1 MNPPRRSALL
11 GGLAGLGLFTV
22 SFLTWFRA
30 GDASAD
36 LWEAFSVVDVIAAFA
51 IGCAVLTA
59 ITALWG
65 DDSGLPVAGSSVT
78 TGVATVAF
86 VLLAY
91 RLIDP
96 PGEGDVERAAGAWL
110 GVIAAGAIA
119 LLSHAGMGD
128 VATSERQPA

>member
-1 MNPPRRSALL
+1 MDPPRRSALL
-11 GGLAGLGLFTV
+11 AGLAGLGLLAV
-22 SFLTWFRA
+22 SFLAWFRA
-30 GDASAD
+30 GESSAD
-36 LWEAFSVVDVIAAFA
+36 LWESFTVVDLIAACA

-59 ITALWG
+59 IAALLG

-110 GVIAAGAIA
+110 GVIAAGGIA

-128 VATSERQPA
+128 VAASERQPA